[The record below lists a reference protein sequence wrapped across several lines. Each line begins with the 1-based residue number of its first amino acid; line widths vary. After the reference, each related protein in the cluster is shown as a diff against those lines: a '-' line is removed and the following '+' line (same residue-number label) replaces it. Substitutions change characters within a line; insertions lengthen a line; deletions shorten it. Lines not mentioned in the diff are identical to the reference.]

1 MIANLVGLL
10 KQFSRFVDL
19 WKICKSDAV
28 SIVIVIVII
37 IITIIT
43 LLMIIRK
50 RKRTTAA
57 IIIMITIR
65 NIIVQCFIFYT

>member
-28 SIVIVIVII
+28 SIVTVII
-37 IITIIT
+37 IITIII
-43 LLMIIRK
+43 LLIIIRK